1 VHGGK
6 VRKSKAAGG
15 GEELFAK
22 LPEPKLPKLDFP
34 HNILVTGVGGTG
46 VVTIGAIIGMAAH
59 LESKGCS
66 VLDMTGLSQ
75 KGGAVLSHVRIA
87 RDPAQIHAVR
97 VAAGEADSLIGC
109 DLVVAAGTEAISR
122 MRTGLTRAVVN
133 SYETTV
139 GDFTRNPDLQ
149 FPTSELRGSIIEA
162 AGADATEFIDATGL
176 ATALMGD
183 SIATN
188 MFMLGY
194 AWQKGLVPVSREA
207 IERAIELNEVAVEA
221 NKRSFNWGRAAA
233 VDPAAVERI
242 ARPAPAVPLRALSK
256 SLDELVARRVEFL
269 TAYQNA
275 AYARRYEELVRKVQ
289 AAEGSRAPGQSGL
302 AEAVARYA
310 FKLMAY
316 KDEYEVARL
325 YTDGSFAKA
334 ISRQFEGDYTIE
346 FNLAPPLI
354 AERDPETGHLKKR
367 KFGPWM
373 MTAFRMLAGLKG
385 LRGTAFDIF
394 GRTPERRMERQLITD
409 YFALVEEIVATLTP
423 ANHRIAVALASIPE
437 HIRGFGHVKEAHL
450 KTAKAREAELLAQ
463 YRAPTPAP
471 FAQAAE

>member
-1 VHGGK
+1 
-6 VRKSKAAGG
+6 
-15 GEELFAK
+15 
-22 LPEPKLPKLDFP
+22 
-34 HNILVTGVGGTG
+34 
-46 VVTIGAIIGMAAH
+46 
-59 LESKGCS
+59 

-75 KGGAVLSHVRIA
+75 KGGAVLSHIRIA
-87 RDPAQIHAVR
+87 RDPEQIHAVR

-109 DLVVAAGTEAISR
+109 DLVVAAGAEAVSR

-133 SYETTV
+133 SYETTI

-149 FPTSELRGSIIEA
+149 FPTSELREAIVEA
-162 AGADATEFIDATGL
+162 AGSGATDFIDATSL

-207 IERAIELNEVAVEA
+207 IERAIELNEVAIDS
-221 NKRSFNWGRAAA
+221 NKRSFSWGRAAA
-233 VDPAAVERI
+233 VDPAAVERV
-242 ARPAPAVPLRALSK
+242 ARPTPAVPLRTLSG

-275 AYARRYEELVRKVQ
+275 AYARRYEDLVRKVQ
-289 AAEGSRAPGQSGL
+289 AAEASRAAGQSGL
-302 AEAVARYA
+302 TEAVARYA
-310 FKLMAY
+310 FKLMSY

-334 ISRQFEGDYTIE
+334 IGRQFEGDYTIE

-373 MTAFRMLAGLKG
+373 MTAFRFLAGLKG
-385 LRGTAFDIF
+385 LRGTALDIF
-394 GRTPERRMERQLITD
+394 GRTAERRMERQLITD
-409 YFALVEEIVATLTP
+409 YCALMEEIVATLTP
-423 ANHRIAVALASIPE
+423 ANHRIAVALAAIPE
-437 HIRGFGHVKEAHL
+437 HIRGYGHVKEAHL
-450 KTAKAREAELLAQ
+450 KQAKAREAELLAQ